1 MADHFADSLARLAE
15 VMADARDPW
24 WIIGSA
30 AVKLLG
36 GEPGRIA
43 DIDVIV
49 SRCDLE
55 ALYQRIP
62 LRDAR
67 DAGKAIF
74 RSERFGLWN
83 APELPIEFMAGL
95 EVLNEGSWLK
105 VQPQTRQ
112 QIFTRNTALYVPEA
126 AEMIGIL
133 ISFGRDKDYRRAATL
148 SG

>member
-1 MADHFADSLARLAE
+1 M
-15 VMADARDPW
+15 
-24 WIIGSA
+24 
-30 AVKLLG
+30 KLLG

-95 EVLNEGSWLK
+95 NVLSEGNW
-105 VQPQTRQ
+105 QPLLPRTRQ
-112 QIFTRNTALYVPEA
+112 QVFTLGNALYVPEV
-126 AEMIGIL
+126 AEMIKIL
-133 ISFGRDKDYRRAATL
+133 RRFGREKDYRRAATL